1 MWPLHYFEN
10 RVLFNVCLQSDGAGS
25 RMSEVV
31 GVRFK
36 KAAGSLYLL
45 NVFKYK
51 LLKIVAY
58 CVCLALRYDRVDEL
72 IWVKTNQLQRIIRTG
87 RTGHWFNHGKEHCL
101 VSQTKMASAFFVTH
115 LNSRCFLVLYQIIAV
130 RTIVIRLEAQQSTRC
145 IWPRSVSTF

>member
-1 MWPLHYFEN
+1 
-10 RVLFNVCLQSDGAGS
+10 
-25 RMSEVV
+25 MSEVV

-58 CVCLALRYDRVDEL
+58 CVCLVLRYDRVDEL

-115 LNSRCFLVLYQIIAV
+115 LQ
-130 RTIVIRLEAQQSTRC
+130 
-145 IWPRSVSTF
+145 